1 MLSPCVT
8 TQKNIP
14 AWAVDGN
21 VKFFASYTEKT
32 GKKTSPPLSAI
43 FDFTFVNGRFSGCR
57 DGFLVSEG
65 VVQENRMMWRE
76 MKDNVV
82 VEYDCFIAECG
93 TIIMGSFTTNTGV
106 ESARFTMLRMP

>member
-1 MLSPCVT
+1 
-8 TQKNIP
+8 
-14 AWAVDGN
+14 
-21 VKFFASYTEKT
+21 
-32 GKKTSPPLSAI
+32 
-43 FDFTFVNGRFSGCR
+43 
-57 DGFLVSEG
+57 
-65 VVQENRMMWRE
+65 MMWRE